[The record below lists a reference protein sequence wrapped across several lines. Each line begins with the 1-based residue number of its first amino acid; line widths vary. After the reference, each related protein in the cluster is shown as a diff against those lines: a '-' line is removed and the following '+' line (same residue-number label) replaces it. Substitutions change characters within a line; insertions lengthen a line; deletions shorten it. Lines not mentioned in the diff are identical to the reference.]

1 MRPVQIFSVFLLCI
15 PAFSAPGKS
24 LDGIWCSRGE
34 KSVIQFEYKETASI
48 ILQDQFCIL
57 LKTTSTIDDVSVGR
71 AITQYK
77 RVLDYPTQTAGYVVD
92 RKDSTNMLYDAGL
105 FAFAKDDG
113 RNRLIIVDS
122 SDRTTFDLTLK
133 GENLLQG
140 FVQEIGWI
148 SKTKVRNAFAGFV
161 RFDRTSDLPDDFDS
175 QWSKY
180 DAASG
185 HIVVKYR

>member
-1 MRPVQIFSVFLLCI
+1 MNCLGHRGFLSGSPGLFKASHSICRSFGLFQRV
-15 PAFSAPGKS
+15 AFA
-24 LDGIWCSRGE
+24 E
-34 KSVIQFEYKETASI
+34 
-48 ILQDQFCIL
+48 
-57 LKTTSTIDDVSVGR
+57 
-71 AITQYK
+71 
-77 RVLDYPTQTAGYVVD
+77 VLDYFTEV
-92 RKDSTNMLYDAGL
+92 
-105 FAFAKDDG
+105 AFAKDDG